1 MTDCH
6 GVHGR
11 IGMISIIVPVY
22 NTKEY
27 LTRCV
32 ESLRVQTCSDL
43 EILLVDDG
51 STDGSGALCDRLA
64 GEDERIRVLHKE
76 NGGSSTARNAG
87 IAEARGEFVGF
98 VDSDD
103 YVDADMYERL
113 LEAVCRYQ
121 VNAAQIGRDEIA
133 PDGTK
138 LPDICTPPE
147 EPECIRPERFLEE
160 LLMHRG
166 DCSFCTKLI
175 RRQALE
181 EYLSGKSG
189 GESTEDLPDSGEY
202 FPVGVLNEDF
212 HLLIELLDHLGPIVS
227 LPGHAYHVFYRLGSN
242 SRKADKNSFSRVYE
256 DSVNNADMAA
266 ELVEG
271 NYPGLRE
278 VAFRFGI
285 FQRLEYMLHIP
296 VAQMCRENDFYRKT
310 VKYLRKNWI
319 RAMRNPILTGKNKRY
334 HTLFAAAPK
343 TVRRIHGIL
352 MMAKT
357 TVQKR

>member
-1 MTDCH
+1 
-6 GVHGR
+6 
-11 IGMISIIVPVY
+11 MISIIVPVY

-32 ESLRVQTCSDL
+32 ESLLAQTCSEL

-51 STDGSGALCDRLA
+51 STDGSGALCDALA
-64 GEDERIRVLHKE
+64 QRDGRIRVLHKE
-76 NGGSSTARNAG
+76 NGGSSTARNLG
-87 IAEARGEFVGF
+87 IAEARGEFLGF
-98 VDSDD
+98 IDSDD
-103 YVDADMYERL
+103 YADQDMYERL
-113 LEAVCRYQ
+113 LGAVCRYQ

-133 PDGTK
+133 PDKTR
-138 LPDICTPPE
+138 LPDICIPPE
-147 EPECIRPERFLEE
+147 EPECIPPERFLEE

-175 RRQALE
+175 RRQVLE
-181 EYLSGKSG
+181 EYVSENT
-189 GESTEDLPDSGEY
+189 GEEGTEDAPGSGEY

-212 HLLIELLDHLGPIVS
+212 HLLIRLLDKLGPIAS

-242 SRKADKNSFSRVYE
+242 SRKTDKNSFSRVYE

-266 ELVEG
+266 ELVERK
-271 NYPGLRE
+271 YPGLRE
-278 VAFRFGI
+278 TAFRFGV

-296 VAQMCRENDFYRKT
+296 LAQMRRENDFYRRT
-310 VKYLRKNWI
+310 VKYLRKNWV
-319 RAMRNPILTGKNKRY
+319 RAMKNPILTAKNKLY

-352 MMAKT
+352 MMGKT